1 MKEFGYTIMSLL
13 IIIGLSTVL
22 GIVTRNSEKENKD
35 KDNISNVLF
44 RGLGTVFIIFGI
56 ISAIAAVIG
65 VIMLLFGLM

>member
-44 RGLGTVFIIFGI
+44 RGLGTVFVIFGF

-65 VIMLLFGLM
+65 VIMLLLGLI